1 MVYSR
6 GVWMYV
12 GMRIPGNRQGNEHK
26 AILPGVEYVAMERGR
41 TTIMLADDDPVAL
54 KSATEALTGAGF
66 KVVQAADGQRALQ
79 EALSRRVDLIVMDVS
94 MPQVG
99 GVEAC
104 HCLKAMPKTSKIPVV
119 LTAAKKDPAARTLA
133 ERTHGSVRIL
143 RKPFTPEELI
153 SLARQLVKH
162 RSLLY

>member
-1 MVYSR
+1 
-6 GVWMYV
+6 
-12 GMRIPGNRQGNEHK
+12 
-26 AILPGVEYVAMERGR
+26 
-41 TTIMLADDDPVAL
+41 MLADDDPVL
-54 KSATEALTGAGF
+54 LDSATEALTHEGF
-66 KVVQAADGQRALQ
+66 RVVIATDGQRALQ
-79 EALSRRVDLIVMDVS
+79 EALGRRVDLIVMDVS

-143 RKPFTPEELI
+143 RKPFTPEELV
-153 SLARQLVKH
+153 SAAKELVKPK
-162 RSLLY
+162 SLLH

>member
-1 MVYSR
+1 
-6 GVWMYV
+6 
-12 GMRIPGNRQGNEHK
+12 
-26 AILPGVEYVAMERGR
+26 
-41 TTIMLADDDPVAL
+41 MLADDDPVSLDTA
-54 KSATEALTGAGF
+54 AEALTGAGF
-66 KVVQAADGQRALQ
+66 KVVRATDGQRALQ

-133 ERTHGSVRIL
+133 QRTHGSVRVL
-143 RKPFTPEELI
+143 RKPFSDED
-153 SLARQLVKH
+153 LVSTVREVVKPS
-162 RSLLY
+162 RSLIR